1 MVKHW
6 ACTNEAGL
14 QCTTSSTAICT
25 AENRCQKVWEITG
38 HGGYKG

>member
-6 ACTNEAGL
+6 VCPNEAEL
-14 QCTTSSTAICT
+14 QCTTSSTVIFK

-38 HGGYKG
+38 HGGYTG